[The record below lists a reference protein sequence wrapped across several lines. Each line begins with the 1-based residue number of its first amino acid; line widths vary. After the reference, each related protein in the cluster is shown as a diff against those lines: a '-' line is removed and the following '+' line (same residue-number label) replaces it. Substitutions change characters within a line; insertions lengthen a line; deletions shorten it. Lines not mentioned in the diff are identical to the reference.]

1 MVQFRAWLLW
11 CCGTRHDSEDLVDQ
25 ELSFPG
31 EKRSS
36 AAPGQGVSGMQG
48 SDTSMDQVVQQS
60 KDLSTAP
67 KLNLVPIESPALQ
80 AGKVLHINAYG
91 LEGSLRGKRD
101 GMTYIGSEAGG
112 GRNDFAIPLDA
123 SLGAQHLVIK
133 YNPST
138 SKYYLKDLGDGS
150 GTFARIDIPILLKHG
165 YIISFGESHMVVN
178 LAGENA
184 RPSLTVKFLDGPKAD
199 QSFRYSPGDKP
210 VLIGR
215 MADCNIKFD
224 DNSLSRYQCSLLF
237 VEDKG
242 WFATDGDGKKCS
254 TNGTWLF
261 VDELF
266 EIFNNMVF
274 KAGQTLFQAQYEDT

>member
-1 MVQFRAWLLW
+1 MGNA
-11 CCGTRHDSEDLVDQ
+11 

-31 EKRSS
+31 DNRSS
-36 AAPGQGVSGMQG
+36 VPDQGVSGIQV
-48 SDTSMDQVVQQS
+48 DETSVGPVVLQE

-67 KLNLVPIESPALQ
+67 RLNVMPIESPAVAQGQMLR
-80 AGKVLHINAYG
+80 INAYG
-91 LEGSLRGKRD
+91 LEGSLRSKKD
-101 GMTYIGSEAGG
+101 GITYIGSEAAGG
-112 GRNDFAIPLDA
+112 KNDFAIPQDA
-123 SLGAQHLVIK
+123 SLGRKHLMIK

-138 SKYYLKDLGDGS
+138 CKYYLKDLGDGS

-165 YIISFGESHMVVN
+165 YIISFGESHMVVH
-178 LAGENA
+178 LTGEA
-184 RPSLTVKFLDGPKAD
+184 AHPTLTVKFLDGPKAD
-199 QSFRYSPGDKP
+199 QSFSYTPMDKP
-210 VLIGR
+210 VLVGR
-215 MADCNIKFD
+215 MTDCHIKFD

-242 WFATDGDGKKCS
+242 WFVMDGDGKKCS

-274 KAGQTLFQAQYEDT
+274 KAGQTLFQAQYEDA